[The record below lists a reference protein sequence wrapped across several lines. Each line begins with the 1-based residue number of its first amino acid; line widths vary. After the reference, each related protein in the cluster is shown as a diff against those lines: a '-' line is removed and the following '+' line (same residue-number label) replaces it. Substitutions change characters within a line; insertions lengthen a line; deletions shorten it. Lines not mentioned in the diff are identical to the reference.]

1 MAACVGHRLRLARYH
16 VGEIGLRKTF
26 LGLQKLGGKG
36 VEKGR
41 NVPEGRLEPG
51 WTVVSMP
58 PRCGGHPREAV
69 GLPLSLPM
77 SGGAMGG
84 EMWPPPAKLGLGL
97 RWTRWL
103 LRAELPKKP
112 RA

>member
-36 VEKGR
+36 MEKGR

-51 WTVVSMP
+51 
-58 PRCGGHPREAV
+58 
-69 GLPLSLPM
+69 
-77 SGGAMGG
+77 
-84 EMWPPPAKLGLGL
+84 
-97 RWTRWL
+97 
-103 LRAELPKKP
+103 
-112 RA
+112 